1 MYSTAAKRCFIPVA
15 LFFLFSLIGCAGME
29 FAPKKGI
36 WYYPAELPQAERA
49 VENAK
54 MAGKDKEC
62 PVEFSA
68 ASDLKD
74 NAYET
79 FWSCNTKKAIEMAK
93 DAANKANALCPPKPK
108 PEPKP
113 AEVKPA
119 PKVIDRFILTINFA
133 FNKSNIT
140 KSDAAQLRK
149 ALEFIKKYP
158 GAKIKLEGHT
168 DSIGSE
174 KYNLRLSEKRA
185 EATKEYLVKEGHI
198 ENSRLS
204 TVGYGKSKPI
214 ASNKTKS
221 GRAQNRRVEIV
232 IMSE

>member
-1 MYSTAAKRCFIPVA
+1 
-15 LFFLFSLIGCAGME
+15 ME

-49 VENAK
+49 IENAK

-62 PVEFSA
+62 PAEFSVA
-68 ASDLKD
+68 KDLKD
-74 NAYET
+74 SAYQT

-93 DAANKANALCPPKPK
+93 DAANKANALCPLKPK

-113 AEVKPA
+113 AEVKPGA
-119 PKVIDRFILTINFA
+119 KVVDRFILTINFA
-133 FNKSNIT
+133 FNKSTIT
-140 KSDAAQLRK
+140 KSDADQLRK

-158 GAKIKLEGHT
+158 GAKIKLEGYT
-168 DSIGSE
+168 DSIGGE

-198 ENSRLS
+198 EDSRLS